1 MNELR
6 EKIDNYMIEE
16 QRSLIWIAE
25 KCRISYSSLYKF
37 KKGLRKLSNESL
49 NKIIAFLE
57 YEENKKKFLEKNY
70 PSPHFL

>member
-25 KCRISYSSLYKF
+25 KYGISYSSLYKF

>member
-6 EKIDNYMIEE
+6 EKIDNYMVEE

-25 KCRISYSSLYKF
+25 KCGISYSSLYKF